1 MYQHINL
8 TAIGP
13 IAYLTLSR
21 AEQKNALN
29 YVFIDELKQSFR
41 SLESNEEIKV
51 IILKSDQTVFC
62 SGMDLGYLYK
72 LQQYG
77 VEENLYDLAQFQE
90 LLLQMLQSSK
100 IIIAQVEGEAVSSGC
115 GLVLA
120 SDFVFASTSARFA
133 FRDIKYGFVPAMVAT
148 LLVRKVAG
156 NCARELLLLGE
167 WVNAERARE
176 LGLVFKVTEPELL
189 ENEIAQFI
197 EKLLAENSTGAM
209 HLTKR
214 LIVDLAE
221 LPLVEAFNFAS
232 KIAARARI
240 SDEAKFG
247 TECFLT
253 KQPYRW

>member
-1 MYQHINL
+1 MYQYINL
-8 TAIGP
+8 TAIGS

-29 YVFIDELKQSFR
+29 YVFIEELKQSFR

-51 IILKSDQTVFC
+51 ILLKSERGAFC
-62 SGMDLGYLYK
+62 SGMDLGYIYK

-77 VEENLYDLAQFQE
+77 VEENLYDLAHFQE
-90 LLLQMLQSSK
+90 LLLQMLRHPK

-115 GLVLA
+115 ALILA

-133 FRDIKYGFVPAMVAT
+133 FRDVKYGFVPAMT
-148 LLVRKVAG
+148 TPLLVRKVSG
-156 NCARELLLLGE
+156 NCARELLLLGD
-167 WVNAERARE
+167 WISAEQAQG
-176 LGLVFKVTEPELL
+176 LGLVFKVTEPEVL
-189 ENEIAQFI
+189 ESEIAQFV
-197 EKLLAENSTGAM
+197 EKLLMENSTGAM

-214 LIVDLAE
+214 LIVDLAD

-247 TECFLT
+247 AECFLT